1 MRLLAIASLTLR
13 EAVRRRLVIAVA
25 LLTIAVI
32 GLTTWGFAKLHAL
45 VVSEGRPP
53 PSEAAA
59 TYSILVVL
67 LAEMFSFVLA
77 VGAAF
82 LAAPAIS
89 GDVDSGV
96 ALVILPR
103 PIRRGEVV
111 LGKWLGLVALLTT
124 YIAGAGAFELFAI
137 RAVTGYAPPHPL
149 LALCFIVL
157 QTLVLMTMALVLSTR
172 MAAVTAGVIAL
183 VLYGVA
189 RVAALAGMIAAFYNN
204 ESLIHACTVVSL
216 VVPTGELLRGTAFY
230 LEPAI
235 VAAMS
240 GTAGG
245 QNPITVSSPPPPAFL
260 VWTAGWLI
268 TMLALAVWSFRK
280 RDV

>member
-13 EAVRRRLVIAVA
+13 EAIRRRLLLAVA
-25 LLTIAVI
+25 LLTIGVI
-32 GLTTWGFAKLHAL
+32 GLTTWGFAKAYAMMA
-45 VVSEGRPP
+45 SSGRTQPA
-53 PSEAAA
+53 EAAA
-59 TYSILVVL
+59 TFSVLVVL

-89 GDVDSGV
+89 GDLDSGV

-103 PIRRGEVV
+103 PIRRAEVV
-111 LGKWLGLVALLTT
+111 LGKWLGLAALLGT
-124 YIAGAGAFELFAI
+124 YIVGAGGLELVAI
-137 RAVTGYAPPHPL
+137 HAVTGYAPPHPMFSL
-149 LALCFIVL
+149 GFIVL
-157 QTLVLMTMALVLSTR
+157 QTLVLMTLALALSTR

-189 RVAALAGMIAAFYNN
+189 RVAALAGMIAAFYQNDG
-204 ESLIHACTVVSL
+204 LMHACTVVSL
-216 VVPTGELLRGTAFY
+216 LVPTGELLRGTAFY
-230 LEPAI
+230 LEPVMI
-235 VAAMS
+235 AALS

-260 VWTAGWLI
+260 IWTAGWLVAV
-268 TMLALAVWSFRK
+268 LAIAVWSFRR